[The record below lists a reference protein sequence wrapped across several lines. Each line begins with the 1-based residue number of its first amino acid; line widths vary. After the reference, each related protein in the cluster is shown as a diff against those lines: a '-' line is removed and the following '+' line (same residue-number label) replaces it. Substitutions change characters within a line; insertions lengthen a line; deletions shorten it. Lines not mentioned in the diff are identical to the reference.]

1 MPRVCFKPSK
11 APLGKSPDSCPQQ
24 EAFCDVESAYL
35 SRSIFCPFGTF
46 PTCYHGPLLPPSA
59 THPTNCSVSLLSEP
73 RSDVENPWLGSCPA
87 RSLGLSSLAHLFLRT
102 QSWADPHKNIKG
114 AAVVSNS
121 VQPPRRQPTRLPRP
135 WASPGK
141 NSGVGCHFLLQCM
154 KVKSERE
161 VAQSCPT
168 LSDPMDCSPPG
179 SSVHGIFQA
188 RVPEWGGIPTN
199 TPN

>member
-59 THPTNCSVSLLSEP
+59 THPTNCSVSLLSES
-73 RSDVENPWLGSCPA
+73 RSDMENPWLGSCPA

-121 VQPPRRQPTRLPRP
+121 VQPPRRQPTRLLCP
-135 WASPGK
+135 WDFPGK
-141 NSGVGCHFLLQCM
+141 STRVGWYPYKYPKLKGRGLC
-154 KVKSERE
+154 
-161 VAQSCPT
+161 
-168 LSDPMDCSPPG
+168 DCKKQNKTKQTQGPRACS
-179 SSVHGIFQA
+179 SSVRSQGWKRKIDQ
-188 RVPEWGGIPTN
+188 RPRDL
-199 TPN
+199 